1 MAEMKRHN
9 SKKRQNIILKR
20 QKTMEKE
27 AKRHKTGNEE
37 TIQITETDIMDMINK
52 LEEQAFMDGYS
63 YAIRLLKE
71 SIKKND

>member
-9 SKKRQNIILKR
+9 SKKQQNIIPKLQR
-20 QKTMEKE
+20 TMRKD
-27 AKRHKTGNEE
+27 AKRHKTSNDG

-63 YAIRLLKE
+63 YAIRLFKE
-71 SIKKND
+71 SIKKTN

>member
-1 MAEMKRHN
+1 MAEMKRRN
-9 SKKRQNIILKR
+9 SKKQQNIMLKLQR
-20 QKTMEKE
+20 EIRKDVKQDKTV
-27 AKRHKTGNEE
+27 NEG

-63 YAIRLLKE
+63 YAIQLLKE

>member
-1 MAEMKRHN
+1 MAEMKRRN
-9 SKKRQNIILKR
+9 SKKQQNIILKQ

-27 AKRHKTGNEE
+27 ANWHKTGNEE
-37 TIQITETDIMDMINK
+37 TIQITEKDIMDMINK

-71 SIKKND
+71 SIRKIK

>member
-1 MAEMKRHN
+1 MKKRN
-9 SKKRQNIILKR
+9 SKRQQNIMLKLQR
-20 QKTMEKE
+20 EIRKGVKQD
-27 AKRHKTGNEE
+27 KTGNEG

>member
-1 MAEMKRHN
+1 MKKRN
-9 SKKRQNIILKR
+9 SKRQQNIMLKLQR
-20 QKTMEKE
+20 EIRKGVKQD
-27 AKRHKTGNEE
+27 KTGNEG

-52 LEEQAFMDGYS
+52 LAFMDGYS